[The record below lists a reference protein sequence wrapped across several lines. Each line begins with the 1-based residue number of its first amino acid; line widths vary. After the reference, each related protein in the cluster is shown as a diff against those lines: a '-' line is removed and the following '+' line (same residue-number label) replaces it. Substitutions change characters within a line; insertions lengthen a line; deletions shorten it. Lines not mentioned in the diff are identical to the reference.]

1 MGREDG
7 VPIFKDIC
15 MKTLKFPSAYTI
27 LMLLTVLMAALT
39 WLIPAGQYQMVN
51 NETLGKMVPLVG
63 SYQAVT
69 ANPQGILDI
78 LMAPIQGFYDPTNYM
93 ARAVDVALFVLVIGG
108 YLAVVTRTGA
118 IDAGIAKI
126 MVRLKGKER
135 WMIPILMGL
144 FALGGTVYG
153 MAEET
158 IPFYALLIPVMIAAG
173 YDSVVGVAIIM
184 VGAGIGCLGSTINPF
199 ATVIASNA
207 AEISFVDG
215 IGLRL
220 AILVIGWLA
229 CVIYVMRY
237 ADKVKRDPSLS
248 LVAAQREANTEYFLH
263 GSDEAAPELTTT
275 RKLVLAIFG
284 LTFAIMMWGV
294 ASQGWWMAELSA
306 LFIGSSI
313 VAGLIGK
320 LSEVDITDSFING
333 ARDLLGVALIIAIAR
348 GLVVVMDD
356 GNITHTILN
365 FAEGLLVGLPEVLFI
380 NAIYWIEAVL
390 CLVVP
395 SSSGLAVLSMPI
407 LAPLADFA
415 GVSRELVVTA
425 FQSASGLPN
434 LVTPTS
440 GVVMGGLAIG
450 RIGYSTWLRFIGPLL
465 AFLTTMVMVLLSVG
479 VMLG

>member
-1 MGREDG
+1 
-7 VPIFKDIC
+7 
-15 MKTLKFPSAYTI
+15 MKKLKFPSAYTI
-27 LMLLTVLMAALT
+27 LMLLTVFMAALT

-63 SYQAVT
+63 SYQTVAS
-69 ANPQGILDI
+69 NPQGIIDI
-78 LMAPIQGFYDPTNYM
+78 LMAPIQGFYDPGEYM

-118 IDAGIAKI
+118 IDAGIAGTMAKLNG
-126 MVRLKGKER
+126 REK

-173 YDSVVGVAIIM
+173 YDSIVGVAIIM

-207 AEISFVDG
+207 AEINFMDG

-220 AILVIGWLA
+220 AILILGWIM
-229 CVIYVMRY
+229 CTIYVMRY
-237 ADKVKRDPSLS
+237 AEKVKNDPSQS
-248 LVAAQREANTEYFLH
+248 IVASQKDENERLFLH
-263 GSDEAAPELTTT
+263 GKEQETPELNTT
-275 RKLVLAIFG
+275 RKIVLMIFG
-284 LTFAIMMWGV
+284 LTFAVMMWGV
-294 ASQGWWMAELSA
+294 SVQGWWMAELSA

-313 VAGLIGK
+313 LVGFIGR
-320 LSEVDITDSFING
+320 LSETELTDSFVDG

-365 FAEGLLVGLPEVLFI
+365 YAEGLLAGLPQIAFI
-380 NAIYWIEAVL
+380 NAIYWVEAVL

-395 SSSGLAVLSMPI
+395 SSSGLAVLSMPV

-450 RIGYSTWLRFIGPLL
+450 RVAYSSWLRFIGPLL
-465 AFLTTMVMVLLSVG
+465 GMLTLMVMILLSLG
-479 VMLG
+479 VIIN